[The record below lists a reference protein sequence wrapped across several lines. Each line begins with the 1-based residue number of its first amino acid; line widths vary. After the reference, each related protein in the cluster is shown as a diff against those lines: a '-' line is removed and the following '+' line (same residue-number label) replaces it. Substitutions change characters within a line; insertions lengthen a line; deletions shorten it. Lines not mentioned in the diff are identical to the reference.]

1 MSFLP
6 KTDVAY
12 LESKGISYEEVE
24 ENGRKA
30 IILRA
35 FGLPPARFDANRA
48 DILIMLPPGY
58 PDVPPDMF
66 YLLPWVRLRD
76 GNRYPKAADQSF
88 GFKGKNWQ
96 RWSRHNNE
104 WRPNVDGIWTML
116 KRVATALQVAA

>member
-12 LESKGISYEEVE
+12 LEEKGIAYEEVE
-24 ENGRKA
+24 ENRQKA

-35 FGLPPARFDANRA
+35 FGLPPARFDASQA
-48 DILIMLPPGY
+48 DILIVLPPGY

-66 YLLPWVRLRD
+66 YLLPWVRLRA
-76 GNRYPKAADQSF
+76 GNRYPKAADQPF
-88 GFKGKNWQ
+88 AFKGKNWQ

-116 KRVATALQVAA
+116 KRVATALQAAA